1 MTSPEGI
8 NVTAWSQA
16 SSKARTTKTPA
27 WHDDAKKWLAGLVQ
41 QRHSG
46 YRPSMRWRRPGRILA
61 PISALAPRRKRTAA
75 DHLPLFRT
83 TSYRIT
89 RDDGALRRWRD
100 FLRSLATF
108 IRLSHRSVPSNLA
121 LKELLP

>member
-46 YRPSMRWRRPGRILA
+46 YRPSMRGGGLDGF
-61 PISALAPRRKRTAA
+61 LPRFRHSHLDENVRLRTIC
-75 DHLPLFRT
+75 R
-83 TSYRIT
+83 
-89 RDDGALRRWRD
+89 
-100 FLRSLATF
+100 FLERLLTGSLAMMARCGGGA
-108 IRLSHRSVPSNLA
+108 ISLDPSLRLSA
-121 LKELLP
+121 